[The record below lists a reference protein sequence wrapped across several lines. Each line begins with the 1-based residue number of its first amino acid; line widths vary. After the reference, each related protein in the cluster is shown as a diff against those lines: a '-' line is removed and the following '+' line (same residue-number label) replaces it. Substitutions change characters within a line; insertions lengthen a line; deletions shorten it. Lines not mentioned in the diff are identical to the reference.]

1 MRLGPTISVLIVL
14 FGAANA
20 RADET
25 YIVKR
30 GETLEGIARHHH
42 LTIRAL
48 AATNH
53 LQETAK
59 PTPGQALILPQ
70 DGAQRVQAGAAASER
85 GSERG
90 TIRAERYGEKVRIRV
105 RDAHGHISEGAL
117 KAFQNLMR
125 QGAAS
130 FPVDP
135 RLLALV
141 TTVSDHFGGKT
152 VEVVSGYR
160 TYTPTQYTPHSN
172 HNLGRALDFK
182 IDGVRNEEIWA
193 FCRTFRSAGCGYY
206 PNSGFVHLDVR
217 EAKASWI
224 DRSLPGEPPQ
234 YDGPEALAVK
244 STSREAPN
252 SL

>member
-1 MRLGPTISVLIVL
+1 MRLVATAAVLTVL
-14 FGAANA
+14 FAAPQA
-20 RADET
+20 RAERS
-25 YIVKR
+25 YVVQK
-30 GETLEGIARHHH
+30 GETLLSIARNHRVSVR
-42 LTIRAL
+42 TIARA
-48 AATNH
+48 NH
-53 LQETAK
+53 LKETAQ
-59 PTPGQALILPQ
+59 PTVGQILIIPES
-70 DGAQRVQAGAAASER
+70 DAPSGDRAAEH
-85 GSERG
+85 G

-105 RDAHGHISEGAL
+105 RDAHGHIADSAL

-141 TTVSDHFGGKT
+141 SIVSDHFGGKT
-152 VEVVSGYR
+152 LEVVSGYR

-182 IDGVRNEEIWA
+182 IDGVNNEDVWA
-193 FCRTFRSAGCGYY
+193 FCKNFRNAGCGYY

-217 EAKASWI
+217 ESKASWI

-234 YDGPEALAVK
+234 YDAPQALAVK
-244 STSREAPN
+244 NTTRDTPN
-252 SL
+252 PL